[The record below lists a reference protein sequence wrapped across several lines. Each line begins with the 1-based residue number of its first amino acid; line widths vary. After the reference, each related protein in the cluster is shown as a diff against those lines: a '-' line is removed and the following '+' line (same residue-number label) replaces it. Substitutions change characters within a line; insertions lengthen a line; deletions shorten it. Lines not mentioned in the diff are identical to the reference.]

1 MRVVVFI
8 KQVPA
13 VSELPWDRKTGQLKR
28 GAALGMMDPASKHA
42 LEAGLRLKED
52 HGAQLVAICMGPPEA
67 EEVLREAVALGA
79 DKGFLLCDPRLA
91 GADTLATSYTLA
103 RAVGAASPDFD
114 LLVLGCHSADSE
126 TGQVGPHLAE
136 ELGLPAAAYVE
147 KIDVNDRTLTVDRL
161 SDGWLETLEMDL
173 PALVT
178 VTTRAFTPRPT
189 PMTGVEQAFAGGQVF
204 ILNATD
210 LSTDPEHVGWAGSA
224 GRVLRVY
231 SPTMDKKGVL
241 IEGSPKDCVRELLD
255 RFGDRLGALMA
266 KDLGEVD

>member
-1 MRVVVFI
+1 MRIVVFI

-28 GAALGMMDPASKHA
+28 GAAGGMMDPASKHA
-42 LEAGLRLKED
+42 LEAGLRLKKAHE
-52 HGAQLVAICMGPPEA
+52 ANLIIICMGPPEA

-103 RAVGAASPDFD
+103 RAVGAVSPDFD
-114 LLVLGCHSADSE
+114 LLILGCHSADSE

-147 KIDVNDRTLTVDRL
+147 KIEVEGRKLTVERV
-161 SDGWLETLEMDL
+161 SDGWLDTLEMNL
-173 PALVT
+173 PALLT
-178 VTTRAFTPRPT
+178 VTTGAFTPRAT
-189 PMTGVEQAFAGGQVF
+189 PMTGVEQAFGNGEVF
-204 ILNATD
+204 ILSALD
-210 LSTDPEHVGWAGSA
+210 LRADPEHVGWAGSA

-231 SPTMDKKGVL
+231 SPTTDKKGEL
-241 IEGSPKDCVRELLD
+241 IEGSPKACVQELLE
-255 RFGDRLGALMA
+255 RYGDRLGAMMS
-266 KDLGEVD
+266 KDLGEKD